1 MTMTIK
7 KSISVYDQAD
17 STLFFT
23 RHILQTIIDIVM
35 QDTNSMACFCGCN
48 TYHKSDNGFKIACTE
63 CGHGPQNHD
72 DEFRASARKN
82 ESQSQKRDADF
93 G

>member
-1 MTMTIK
+1 MKLYPKRYI
-7 KSISVYDQAD
+7 ILEI
-17 STLFFT
+17 LFKC
-23 RHILQTIIDIVM
+23 
-35 QDTNSMACFCGCN
+35 MACFCGCE
-48 TYHKSDNGFKIACTE
+48 TYEKYDEGYKIACVK

-72 DEFRASARKN
+72 DEFRAAARKN

>member
-1 MTMTIK
+1 MIMTFQWVNVASHPK
-7 KSISVYDQAD
+7 RY
-17 STLFFT
+17 
-23 RHILQTIIDIVM
+23 IIIRLLPIM
-35 QDTNSMACFCGCN
+35 GCFCGCE
-48 TYHKSDNGFKIACTE
+48 TYQKDENGFKMACVK

-72 DEFRASARKN
+72 EEFRAAARKN

>member
-1 MTMTIK
+1 MIMTFLWVNVASHPKRYIIIRLF
-7 KSISVYDQAD
+7 SI
-17 STLFFT
+17 
-23 RHILQTIIDIVM
+23 M
-35 QDTNSMACFCGCN
+35 GCFCGCE
-48 TYHKSDNGFKIACTE
+48 TYQKDENGFKMACVK

-72 DEFRASARKN
+72 EEFRAAARKN